1 MLGRGVLDS
10 SRDINVSGHTARQ
23 QQNLIQVEF
32 RVGCILLAKVEQCQF
47 DRVQYSQKVQGGDV
61 QFGFL
66 GFGECD

>member
-10 SRDINVSGHTARQ
+10 SIEINVSGNTACQ
-23 QQNLIQVEF
+23 QQNLIQVEV
-32 RVGCILLAKVEQCQF
+32 RVGCILLAKVEQCQL
-47 DRVQYSQKVQGGDV
+47 DRVQYTQKVQGGDI